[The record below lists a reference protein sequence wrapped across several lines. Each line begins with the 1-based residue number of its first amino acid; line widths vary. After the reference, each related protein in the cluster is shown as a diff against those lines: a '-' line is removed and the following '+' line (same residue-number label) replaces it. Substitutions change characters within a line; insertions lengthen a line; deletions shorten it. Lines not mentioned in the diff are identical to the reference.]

1 MLNEEELKAACGL
14 EDKAIRSFTVN
25 PDGTLEFNDKSY
37 DISAINDY
45 ILLVRAN
52 EKSAME
58 RGYEMGKR
66 EGYHQ
71 GFKEAS
77 DYIYGEFYFIG
88 DETQVAVRVT
98 RKTIDAYE
106 RVDGVNKVM
115 QMVGYENFLK
125 ASE

>member
-1 MLNEEELKAACGL
+1 MLNEEESRIGSRL
-14 EDKAIRSFTVN
+14 EDKVIRSFTVN
-25 PDGTLEFNDKSY
+25 PDGTLEMNEKSY

-45 ILLVRAN
+45 ILLLRAN
-52 EKSAME
+52 EKASME

-77 DYIYGEFYFIG
+77 NHIYGEFYFIG
-88 DETQVAVRVT
+88 DEAQVAVKVT

-106 RVDGVNKVM
+106 RISGVNTAM
-115 QMVGYENFLK
+115 QIVNYENFLK
-125 ASE
+125 ISE